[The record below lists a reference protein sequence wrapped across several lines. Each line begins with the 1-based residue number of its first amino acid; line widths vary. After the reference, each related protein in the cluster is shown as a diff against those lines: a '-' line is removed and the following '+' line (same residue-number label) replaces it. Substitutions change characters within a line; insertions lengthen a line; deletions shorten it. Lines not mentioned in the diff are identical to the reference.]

1 MFCLRIRLSS
11 WLTGKYLLSVSVSRS
26 EVVLWDLMKIEV
38 VPESARVGV
47 LEKIGIDWRM
57 GQCPVT

>member
-1 MFCLRIRLSS
+1 VPSYSVDLLGFI
-11 WLTGKYLLSVSVSRS
+11 GKYLLSVSASRS

-38 VPESARVGV
+38 VPESARVEV

>member
-1 MFCLRIRLSS
+1 
-11 WLTGKYLLSVSVSRS
+11 VSASRS

-38 VPESARVGV
+38 VPESARVEV